1 MAGTW
6 FPTSFPRCSSI
17 TSSTRKPRPWPGLS
31 RAGITYGFKLAAVL
45 RHHKRGSPRSPA
57 SSSNGRLDHVFHG
70 FTQSYSLLK
79 AYLPVREPR
88 KLNGRACYRV
98 LVRQIDESFIPLIRE
113 VTLDFQV
120 STEAVDYLEIDIIP
134 GGTARNEIFRCL
146 PIAQSSLNPF
156 LAAQVIGNPSL
167 SSLVLAAI
175 PVAEKLPF
183 VCIAP
188 TLRFCP
194 LLSG

>member
-1 MAGTW
+1 
-6 FPTSFPRCSSI
+6 
-17 TSSTRKPRPWPGLS
+17 
-31 RAGITYGFKLAAVL
+31 
-45 RHHKRGSPRSPA
+45 
-57 SSSNGRLDHVFHG
+57 
-70 FTQSYSLLK
+70 
-79 AYLPVREPR
+79 
-88 KLNGRACYRV
+88 V

-120 STEAVDYLEIDIIP
+120 STEAVDYLEIDISP